1 LYIHFFFAFHYCTF
15 VTMFKKCILLLILIL
30 GVFTTDTAFAKSK
43 KRTKQSV
50 HATKKAVGK
59 TVKGKRK
66 VIAKRRSKKRSHLP
80 VHVEKEV
87 LVTAADLKGDKI
99 ISNPKQMIA
108 INNEKNRISDSV
120 HKASFQSNSKENKE
134 GYFASMFASKN
145 KMVTFQTVEGTAA
158 VFKSVSGW
166 DDNKFYVLTNL
177 LPIGTIVR
185 ITTSDFKSICA
196 KVINS
201 LPEVG
206 NTVQYRLN
214 DAAAAILGINNKTFP
229 VTVTY

>member
-1 LYIHFFFAFHYCTF
+1 
-15 VTMFKKCILLLILIL
+15 MFKKCILLLIVII
-30 GVFTTDTAFAKSK
+30 GVFATDTAFAKSK
-43 KRTKQSV
+43 KRSKQAV
-50 HATKKAVGK
+50 HATQKS
-59 TVKGKRK
+59 
-66 VIAKRRSKKRSHLP
+66 RSKKGKKKSRVVVKRHSKKRTHLP
-80 VHVEKEV
+80 VNVEKEV
-87 LVTAADLKGDKI
+87 INTTVDLNGEKI

-108 INNEKNRISDSV
+108 INNEKNRITDSL
-120 HKASFQSNSKENKE
+120 HKASFQNNIKEDKE

-145 KMVTFQTVEGTAA
+145 KSASFQTIEGTAA
-158 VFKSVSGW
+158 VFKSMSGW
-166 DDNKFYVLTNL
+166 DDKKFYVLTNL

-185 ITTSDFKSICA
+185 ITTPEFKSVCA